1 MPDKLLTVEQL
12 SDALGGI
19 SRATIYRHVRT
30 LPGFPPIVKIGAA
43 TRFRESD
50 VQAFIHDHADKAK
63 EPKIEEAR

>member
-1 MPDKLLTVEQL
+1 MIDKLITIDEL

-19 SRATIYRHVRT
+19 GRATIYRHIRT

-50 VQAFIHDHADKAK
+50 LQAFIRDEAAKAGG
-63 EPKIEEAR
+63 E